1 MSSGG
6 GGGGTQVVEQR
17 PIPPEIMP
25 YVQDV
30 LQRGAAA
37 ASMPYEPYGGSRLA
51 YFSPAEQTAQ
61 QAYIDLAGSALPST
75 FLAGRDVLQSAA
87 EAEGYTPYE
96 SGYQVG
102 FDPGTLSDA
111 EKIEEYMN
119 PYTQLVL
126 DRAKQEARRQSD
138 ITGRDVGLGAAGEG
152 SLGGYREAI
161 IQSERLRNLE
171 DEMTDIQTSGMER
184 AYTTAVASMEADR
197 AARAQLE
204 GFRQKEEDFNQ
215 SAAKLNELS
224 RQFDAGQK
232 LELAQ
237 SLYDAGLTE
246 EGLYV
251 ERLARMEQAGAS
263 QRAMEQA
270 SLDMGY
276 QDFVRQQAYPLEQLG
291 ILSNLVYGAPF
302 QPGSIRTGYDSG
314 PSTAELL
321 AGLGLGGLGAYYATR
336 GNG

>member
-37 ASMPYEPYGGSRLA
+37 ASMPYEPYGGQRLA
-51 YFSPAEQTAQ
+51 YFTPAEQTAQ
-61 QAYIDLAGSALPST
+61 QAYIDLAGAALPTT
-75 FLAGRDVLQSAA
+75 FDLGRSQLEQAA
-87 EAEGYTPYE
+87 EMGGYTPYE
-96 SGYQVG
+96 VGY
-102 FDPGTLSDA
+102 DPGTLSDPD
-111 EKIEEYMN
+111 KIKEYMN

-126 DRAKQEARRQSD
+126 DRAKEEARRQSD
-138 ITGRDVGLGAAGEG
+138 ISGRDIGLQSAGTG

-161 IQSERLRNLE
+161 MQAERQRNLE

-184 AYTTAVASMEADR
+184 AFTSAISSLEADR
-197 AARAQLE
+197 AARGELE
-204 GFRQKEEDFNQ
+204 QFNQ

-224 RQFDAGQK
+224 RQFDASQK

-251 ERLARMEQAGAS
+251 ERLARMEKAGAD
-263 QRAMEQA
+263 QRSMEQA
-270 SLDMGY
+270 SLEMGY
-276 QDFVRQQAYPLEQLG
+276 QDFIRQQAYPMEQLG
-291 ILSNLVYGAPF
+291 ILANLVYGAPF
-302 QPGSIRTGYDSG
+302 QPGAIRTSYDSG
-314 PSTAELL
+314 PSTGELL
-321 AGLGLGGLGAYYATR
+321 AGLGLGGLGAYYASQ
-336 GNG
+336 GG